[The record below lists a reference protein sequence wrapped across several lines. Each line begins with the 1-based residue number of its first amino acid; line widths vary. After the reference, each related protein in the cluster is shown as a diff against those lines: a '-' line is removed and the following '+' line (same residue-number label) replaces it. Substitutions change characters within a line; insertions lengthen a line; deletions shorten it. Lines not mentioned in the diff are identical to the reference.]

1 MNHSFTHSPP
11 YDPECPYSSLLR
23 EDDRAVV
30 LHELIVD
37 IWKTALDLPLS
48 RVDEAPDEPGLKTC
62 TAVVHLTGAFR
73 GSVALT
79 AAVPLA
85 AECAARMFQS
95 AIDKLSPA
103 EVQDSWGELSN
114 MVAGNLKALVSKPTV
129 ISLPTVMEGT
139 TYTFRVPR
147 ASPINELTYAC
158 LGHRMRV
165 TVQRA
170 ESESQPAL
178 AAATK

>member
-23 EDDRAVV
+23 EDDRAIV

-37 IWKTALDLPLS
+37 IWKTALELPLA
-48 RVDEAPDEPGLKTC
+48 RVDDAPDEPGLKTC

-85 AECAARMFQS
+85 TECSARMFQTS
-95 AIDKLSPA
+95 ADKLSAA
-103 EVQDSWGELSN
+103 EVQDSWGEMCN
-114 MVAGNLKALVSKPTV
+114 MVAGNLKALVKKPSV
-129 ISLPTVMEGT
+129 ISLPTVMEGS

-165 TVQRA
+165 TVLRA
-170 ESESQPAL
+170 ESESQPL
-178 AAATK
+178 LSTSPK

>member
-23 EDDRAVV
+23 EDDRAIV

-37 IWKTALDLPLS
+37 IWKTALELPLA
-48 RVDEAPDEPGLKTC
+48 RVDDAPDEPGLKTC

-85 AECAARMFQS
+85 TECSARMFQTS
-95 AIDKLSPA
+95 ADKLSAA
-103 EVQDSWGELSN
+103 EVQDSWGEMCN
-114 MVAGNLKALVSKPTV
+114 MVAGNLKALVKKPSV
-129 ISLPTVMEGT
+129 ISLPTVMEGS
-139 TYTFRVPR
+139 TYTFRIPR

-165 TVQRA
+165 TVLRA
-170 ESESQPAL
+170 ESESQPLL
-178 AAATK
+178 ATTPK

>member
-1 MNHSFTHSPP
+1 
-11 YDPECPYSSLLR
+11 LIR
-23 EDDRAVV
+23 EDDRAQV
-30 LHELIVD
+30 LHDLIVD
-37 IWKTALDLPLS
+37 IWKTALELPLF
-48 RVDEAPDEPGLKTC
+48 RVDDAPDEPGLKTC

-85 AECAARMFQS
+85 AECSARMFQTTV
-95 AIDKLSPA
+95 DKLSSA
-103 EVQDSWGELSN
+103 EVQDSWGEMGN

-129 ISLPTVMEGT
+129 ISLPTVMEGS

-158 LGHRMRV
+158 LGNRMRV
-165 TVQRA
+165 TVLRENA
-170 ESESQPAL
+170 ESQPLL
-178 AAATK
+178 AVK

>member
-1 MNHSFTHSPP
+1 MSHSFIHSPP
-11 YDPECPYSSLLR
+11 YDPQCPYSSLLR
-23 EDDRAVV
+23 EDDRSVV
-30 LHELIVD
+30 LHDLITD
-37 IWKTALDLPLS
+37 IWRTALDLPLVQ
-48 RVDEAPDEPGLKTC
+48 VDEASDEPGLKTC

-79 AAVPLA
+79 AGVPLA
-85 AECAARMFQS
+85 AECAARMFQTAAASLS
-95 AIDKLSPA
+95 AL
-103 EVQDSWGELSN
+103 EVQDSWGELGN

-129 ISLPTVMEGT
+129 ISLPTVMEGS

-165 TVQRA
+165 TVLRA
-170 ESESQPAL
+170 DADAQQGL
-178 AAATK
+178 ASVK

>member
-23 EDDRAVV
+23 EDDRAIV

-37 IWKTALDLPLS
+37 IWRTALELPLA
-48 RVDEAPDEPGLKTC
+48 RVDEASDEPGLKTC
-62 TAVVHLTGAFR
+62 TAVVHLTGAFK
-73 GSVALT
+73 GTVALT

-85 AECAARMFQS
+85 AECSARMFQTS
-95 AIDKLSPA
+95 VDKLTAA
-103 EVQDSWGELSN
+103 EVQDSWGEMSN
-114 MVAGNLKALVSKPTV
+114 MVAGNLKALVSKPSV
-129 ISLPTVMEGT
+129 ISLPTVMEGS
-139 TYTFRVPR
+139 TYTFRIPR

-165 TVQRA
+165 TILRADPDTLPMVQA
-170 ESESQPAL
+170 IL
-178 AAATK
+178 K